1 MATRVIPTEVKVIKP
16 TDLTDPVVQ
25 IWIDAANTI
34 LTAAIGCIGSDE
46 ALLTQ
51 IELFLSAHFIE
62 LLEPGSGSR
71 IKREKTEDL
80 EIEYAIKEVA
90 DEISETVYG
99 RAANKLSRGCL
110 KNLDKASIA
119 LISVGHKY
127 VK

>member
-1 MATRVIPTEVKVIKP
+1 MTRVSPAEVKEIKE
-16 TDLTDPVVQ
+16 TDLSTTVIQ

-34 LTAAIGCIGSDE
+34 VTAAISCIGSGE
-46 ALLTQ
+46 SLLTQ
-51 IELFLSAHFIE
+51 VELFLSAHFIE

-71 IKREKTEDL
+71 IKREKTKNMEV
-80 EIEYAIKEVA
+80 EYAIKEVA

-119 LISVGHKY
+119 LLSVGHDH
-127 VK
+127 VE